1 MLILVFVIKR
11 LNWGYANSNYK
22 ACTSLLRLAGWRFS
36 FLDYCPE
43 YVQELD
49 FLPNS
54 GHIFEKMNPGLRV
67 LNYLRSFV
75 QTSWLALS
83 VWLSV
88 PIVAGFFALCAGA
101 AAGCLLCFDLAGE
114 LVHFSLAFA
123 FDAEQR
129 AAA

>member
-1 MLILVFVIKR
+1 M
-11 LNWGYANSNYK
+11 
-22 ACTSLLRLAGWRFS
+22 
-36 FLDYCPE
+36 
-43 YVQELD
+43 
-49 FLPNS
+49 PNS
-54 GHIFEKMNPGLRV
+54 GHIFEKLNPGPWA
-67 LNYLRSFV
+67 LNSLRSFV
-75 QTSWLALS
+75 QASWLALS
-83 VWLSV
+83 VWRLV

>member
-22 ACTSLLRLAGWRFS
+22 ARTSLLRLAGWRFS

-49 FLPNS
+49 YLPNS

-67 LNYLRSFV
+67 LNCLRSFV

-83 VWLSV
+83 V
-88 PIVAGFFALCAGA
+88 
-101 AAGCLLCFDLAGE
+101 
-114 LVHFSLAFA
+114 
-123 FDAEQR
+123 
-129 AAA
+129 